1 MRHFIYEGSL
11 HVSSTILNVIGI
23 QNLLIGTQRNSRA
36 SKMFLSAIK
45 EKLGSSGSP
54 GLPVAHPQSLILTL
68 ACLTEQYM
76 GGSSGGVSTCILI
89 G

>member
-1 MRHFIYEGSL
+1 
-11 HVSSTILNVIGI
+11 
-23 QNLLIGTQRNSRA
+23 
-36 SKMFLSAIK
+36 MFLSAIK

-76 GGSSGGVSTCILI
+76 GGSSGGVSTFILI
-89 G
+89 GL